1 MSGGGNSE
9 QSQATGTV
17 ARAIEE
23 TRRRSALRGFL
34 TRLVREKP
42 LGTVGGII
50 VLILFLSGIFADFL
64 APYGYKETHVADRLS
79 PPGFSGYLLGTD
91 SVGRDMLSRI
101 IYGARVSM
109 IVALAASGL
118 SAFVSVLIGLPS
130 GYLSGKFDIVVQRF
144 VDAWIVLPGLVI
156 YLLLISL
163 FGAGMLQIIL
173 VLGISGGIGGS
184 RVIGSAVIAIKE
196 NVYIQA
202 ANAIGASTGRVLWR
216 HLLPNIVP
224 IVIISFTLGMA
235 GVILAEASLSFLG
248 FGIPPPFPS
257 WGQMISGQARLHMER
272 APWLP
277 LWPGVALALAVYGI
291 NMFGDALRDLLDPR
305 LRGSER

>member
-42 LGTVGGII
+42 LGTFGGII
-50 VLILFLSGIFADFL
+50 VLILLLSGIFADFL

-130 GYLSGKFDIVVQRF
+130 GYLSGKF
-144 VDAWIVLPGLVI
+144 
-156 YLLLISL
+156 
-163 FGAGMLQIIL
+163 
-173 VLGISGGIGGS
+173 
-184 RVIGSAVIAIKE
+184 
-196 NVYIQA
+196 
-202 ANAIGASTGRVLWR
+202 
-216 HLLPNIVP
+216 
-224 IVIISFTLGMA
+224 
-235 GVILAEASLSFLG
+235 
-248 FGIPPPFPS
+248 
-257 WGQMISGQARLHMER
+257 
-272 APWLP
+272 
-277 LWPGVALALAVYGI
+277 
-291 NMFGDALRDLLDPR
+291 
-305 LRGSER
+305 